1 MNETPPEHIDKVD
14 WRIQNITWATAPFTN
29 PATGSI
35 VPAGASMVPVA
46 LIRYGKEQLAAAIPN
61 ATALFLNLSQTFHA
75 EAKSLLKKCN
85 SDKGRIR
92 RIAE

>member
-1 MNETPPEHIDKVD
+1 MNETPPEHIDKID
-14 WRIQNITWATAPFTN
+14 WRIQNITWTTAPFTN

>member
-61 ATALFLNLSQTFHA
+61 PPLCSLRTLPIATRS
-75 EAKSLLKKCN
+75 
-85 SDKGRIR
+85 
-92 RIAE
+92 IAS